1 MFVDLE
7 AGKSPG
13 KDFVSV
19 PTPEKP
25 RSYDPPGP
33 QNGQGGEYGGDITT
47 MHAICM
53 LVASVNVHIDVCI
66 TCMASVFV

>member
-25 RSYDPPGP
+25 RSYDPLGP
-33 QNGQGGEYGGDITT
+33 QNGQGGNMEEISQQCMPLY
-47 MHAICM
+47 AICM
-53 LVASVNVHIDVCI
+53 LVASVNVHIV
-66 TCMASVFV
+66 A